1 MKTRRDFIKAGLVLG
16 ASLPLAHLERL
27 FAADLPAK
35 TDSVSAAP
43 VQAKSI
49 LLVTAANYAL
59 KDYVLQNMASAKSL
73 GYELLVYDLG
83 MDKDGT
89 RLGFGIPF
97 PVDNESFQKDGFY
110 VRLLNGFW
118 ASQSLFKPLV
128 VEHAMAS
135 HPTRFIVWL
144 DADDRVI
151 RPIDDIAGDYD
162 IGVTTRKVS
171 VNDLWRW
178 ANARNHVWG
187 KYIQYMGELD
197 VGVIFFAPTDVA
209 RAFVG
214 RWKAKTQELQDDQF
228 ALNQLINPG
237 NQQLMHRDVLVR
249 NYTNGTLRF
258 RTFPEDLYNHSH
270 FPQDPDTGVRIVHN
284 KRKKGI
290 T

>member
-1 MKTRRDFIKAGLVLG
+1 MKTRRDFIKAGFALG
-16 ASLPLAHLERL
+16 ASLPLANLERL
-27 FAADLPAK
+27 FAADLPKK
-35 TDSVSAAP
+35 TASVSAAP

-49 LLVTAANYAL
+49 LLITAANYAL
-59 KDYVLQNMASAKSL
+59 KDYVLQSMASAKSL

-83 MDKDGT
+83 MDKYGT

-135 HPTRFIVWL
+135 HPTKFIVWL
-144 DADDRVI
+144 DADARVI
-151 RPIDDIAGDYD
+151 RPIDDIVGDYD
-162 IGVTTRKVS
+162 IGVTTRKPS

-178 ANARNHVWG
+178 ANAKNHVWE
-187 KYIQYMGELD
+187 KYSQYIGELGA
-197 VGVIFFAPTDVA
+197 GVIFFAPTDAA

-228 ALNQLINPG
+228 ALNQLINPR
-237 NQQLMHRDVLVR
+237 NEQLMHRDVLIR
-249 NYTNGTLRF
+249 DYTEGTLRF
-258 RTFPEDLYNHSH
+258 RTFPAEHYNCYSSRK
-270 FPQDPDTGVRIVHN
+270 PGADVRIVHY
-284 KRKKGI
+284 KGKGEI
-290 T
+290 TP